1 MVFVGE
7 AEHHIGSDFLAK
19 TPFVKYLFEKK
30 DYKDIVFES
39 AFFGLYFD
47 HKKYNTFPHWSMSKQ
62 CQELFEFREKNEITI
77 RVFDNQTHSYDT
89 YYNFVNK

>member
-1 MVFVGE
+1 VGE

-19 TPFVKYLFEKK
+19 APFVKYLFEKK

-47 HKKYNTFPHWSMSKQ
+47 HKK
-62 CQELFEFREKNEITI
+62 
-77 RVFDNQTHSYDT
+77 
-89 YYNFVNK
+89 

>member
-47 HKKYNTFPHWSMSKQ
+47 HKK
-62 CQELFEFREKNEITI
+62 
-77 RVFDNQTHSYDT
+77 
-89 YYNFVNK
+89 